1 MKTAIRIIRDHVGCI
16 SYNLDEK
23 DVEVYVISKLPK
35 EKLQEKIEQYKK
47 KYLVEED
54 FKFIDNLPADIV
66 ENVNVCPEDN
76 IIKLPGLHVYNT
88 KTKKLNI
95 LEEDLFNE

>member
-1 MKTAIRIIRDHVGCI
+1 MDQKNILNQFQNGVF
-16 SYNLDEK
+16 N
-23 DVEVYVISKLPK
+23 
-35 EKLQEKIEQYKK
+35 YKK
-47 KYLVEED
+47 VAED